1 MSMVTLKKYSR
12 RMAES
17 LREKYFPT
25 VQDSFLLE
33 AKRYVWFPKEEAQF
47 VLTLYH
53 HGDVDVEGRDYTGT
67 LFEGSSEY
75 LTPEMVSEFLL
86 EDGHER
92 QVFLGEHWDPR
103 DPTVRTMNVNPLYEL
118 NNPIVTEVHHF

>member
-25 VQDSFLLE
+25 VQDNVLLE
-33 AKRYVWFPKEEAQF
+33 AKRYVWFPKEEVQF
-47 VLTLYH
+47 VLTLYL
-53 HGDVDVEGRDYTGT
+53 HGDVDVEGRDYARN

-86 EDGHER
+86 GDGRER
-92 QVFLGEHWDPR
+92 QVFLGEVWDPR
-103 DPTVRTMNVNPLYEL
+103 DPTVRTVNINPLYEIEQ
-118 NNPIVTEVHHF
+118 PIVAEVHHF

>member
-1 MSMVTLKKYSR
+1 MATTLKKYSR

-33 AKRYVWFPKEEAQF
+33 AKRYVWFPEEEAQF
-47 VLTLYH
+47 VLTLYL
-53 HGDVDVEGRDYTGT
+53 HGDVDVECRDYTGT

-75 LTPEMVSEFLL
+75 LAPEMVSEYLL
-86 EDGHER
+86 EDGHEH
-92 QVFLGEHWDPR
+92 QVFLGEVWDSR
-103 DPTVRTMNVNPLYEL
+103 NPTVRTMDVNPLYEI
-118 NNPIVTEVHHF
+118 NQPIVAEVHHF